1 MILVLLSR
9 LSHPWI
15 DSTLVSNFSE
25 CSVTTL
31 MFFGPVSPED
41 LWDVDIIN
49 KIGQEGCSSLGS
61 LVSHGECS
69 GALAVS
75 DAMKQCVAPKGFVS
89 HKEQI
94 HVQGASKPSLV

>member
-9 LSHPWI
+9 FSHPWI
-15 DSTLVSNFSE
+15 NPTLVTNLPES
-25 CSVTTL
+25 SVAALTL
-31 MFFGPVSPED
+31 FGPVSPED

-94 HVQGASKPSLV
+94 HVQGASKPSVV